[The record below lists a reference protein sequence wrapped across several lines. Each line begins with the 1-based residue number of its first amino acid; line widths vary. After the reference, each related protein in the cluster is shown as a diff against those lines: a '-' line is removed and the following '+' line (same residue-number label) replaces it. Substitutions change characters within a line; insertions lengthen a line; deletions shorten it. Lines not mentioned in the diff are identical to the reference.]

1 MDPIA
6 ADDLFAVLLRF
17 HREIALP
24 DIERTIRD
32 PLDARISAL
41 DDRMLTN
48 FDAVYARFDRLEA
61 EHASLKA
68 AVRRLEER

>member
-1 MDPIA
+1 MDRIA
-6 ADDLFAVLLRF
+6 ADDLFEVLLRF

-24 DIERTIRD
+24 DIERLIRE

-41 DDRMLTN
+41 RNEVLTN
-48 FDAVYARFDRLEA
+48 FDAVYRRFDRLEA
-61 EHASLKA
+61 EHASLKV